1 MKTNTNTNEN
11 TMNETIYDW
20 WQRSYNDES
29 NTCFNHRCC
38 NYFKNDVKSNTGVT
52 FAKLLEAMK
61 SPDADVYALCDIG
74 DSEVRM
80 VIFRRLCELYDLS
93 YETIYR
99 LWLDGIEGLHKYYPI
114 WKRLANYRGKNAD
127 RLQKRTR
134 KEAKI
139 AFDDDATVEYIKS
152 YFAKV
157 VDDCEK
163 LSA

>member
-1 MKTNTNTNEN
+1 MKKNTNKN
-11 TMNETIYDW
+11 TTNETIYDW

-74 DSEVRM
+74 DSEVRIA
-80 VIFRRLCELYDLS
+80 IFRRLCELYNLE
-93 YETIYR
+93 YATIFD
-99 LWLDGIEGLHKYYPI
+99 LWLGGLPRA
-114 WKRLANYRGKNAD
+114 KREAEKTACFIDYTETDLKTFLKKVENASG
-127 RLQKRTR
+127 
-134 KEAKI
+134 
-139 AFDDDATVEYIKS
+139 TVYSGYDSVEKLKAH
-152 YFAKV
+152 FAKLLE
-157 VDDCEK
+157 DCEK

>member
-1 MKTNTNTNEN
+1 MKKNTNTNTK
-11 TMNETIYDW
+11 NETIYDW
-20 WQRSYNDES
+20 WQRSYDDES
-29 NTCFNHRCC
+29 NPCFFQEAVC
-38 NYFKNDVKSNTGVT
+38 YFKNDVKSNTGIT

-61 SPDADVYALCDIG
+61 SQEADVYDLCGIG

-80 VIFRRLCELYDLS
+80 VIFRRLCELYNLE
-93 YETIYR
+93 YETIYH
-99 LWLDGIEGLHKYYPI
+99 LWLHGIEGLHKNYPI
-114 WKRLANYRGKNAD
+114 WKRLANYRGKNAK
-127 RLQKRTR
+127 RLLKRTR
-134 KEAKI
+134 NEAKL